1 MNKTKILQVL
11 MQQNIQATMVQLKSV
26 LSALGM
32 NPNGTKFNESQVAQ
46 ILEAFTAPEQQQQQ
60 CSYAPAELDSN
71 EHEDVVGTS
80 ALAVMS
86 GVDDEIIAIL
96 QSRKDFVEARSDTLV
111 SIVEETP
118 ALVLART
125 AQKLEERQK
134 QRQKQGM
141 QNVSSMFAHL
151 VPQKV
156 ALPPSFDPSLL

>member
-1 MNKTKILQVL
+1 MNKTKILQAL
-11 MQQNIQATMVQLKSV
+11 KQQNIQATMVQLKSV

-46 ILEAFTAPEQQQQQ
+46 ILEAFTAPEQQQQ
-60 CSYAPAELDSN
+60 CSYSPAELDSN

-86 GVDDEIIAIL
+86 GVDDEIISIL
-96 QSRKDFVEARSDTLV
+96 QSRKDFVEARSDALV

-156 ALPPSFDPSLL
+156 ALPSSFDPSLL